1 MFAVI
6 MIMEEEKTEDCV
18 IMTIATNMSHDP
30 LVITPDHPHDMGHDG
45 DSVILK

>member
-18 IMTIATNMSHDP
+18 IMTIATNM
-30 LVITPDHPHDMGHDG
+30 TFW
-45 DSVILK
+45 

>member
-18 IMTIATNMSHDP
+18 IMTIATNCPMT
-30 LVITPDHPHDMGHDG
+30 LW
-45 DSVILK
+45 